1 MLIVRQEQ
9 IRHFIAKDDSEVI
22 KRIGQAIRASD
33 SKNLGIFDNKKLE
46 AMVEIGIERAKSH
59 GLELAEDLAA
69 FVALMFEVAPNFDE
83 EEEIKAALEDTNLVP
98 SDRLAQL
105 WERTSDEAWEGAE
118 KSFQA
123 EVWFSE

>member
-9 IRHFIAKDDSEVI
+9 IRHFIGKDDSEVI

-69 FVALMFEVAPNFDE
+69 FVGLMFEVAPNFDE

>member
-69 FVALMFEVAPNFDE
+69 FVGLMFEVAPNFDE